1 MKVEKVRDMTDAE
14 IEEQLKSLRKELF
27 NLRFQFATHQL
38 NNPARIRLVRR
49 DIARLLTVRR
59 ERELNKEEV

>member
-14 IEEQLKSLRKELF
+14 MEEQLKSLRKELF

-49 DIARLLTVRR
+49 DIARLLTIRR
-59 ERELNKEEV
+59 ERKLNKEEV

>member
-14 IEEQLKSLRKELF
+14 MEEQLKSLRKELF

-49 DIARLLTVRR
+49 DIARLLTIRR

>member
-49 DIARLLTVRR
+49 DIARLLTIRR

>member
-1 MKVEKVRDMTDAE
+1 MKVEKIRDMTDVE
-14 IEEQLKSLRKELF
+14 IEEQLKSLRRELF

-49 DIARLLTVRR
+49 DIARLLTIRR
-59 ERELNKEEV
+59 ERELDKEEV

>member
-38 NNPARIRLVRR
+38 NNPARLRLVRR
-49 DIARLLTVRR
+49 DIARLLTIRR

>member
-14 IEEQLKSLRKELF
+14 IEEQLKSLRKELL
-27 NLRFQFATHQL
+27 NLRFQFVTHQL

-49 DIARLLTVRR
+49 DIARLLTIRR

>member
-49 DIARLLTVRR
+49 DIARFLTIRR

>member
-14 IEEQLKSLRKELF
+14 IEDQLKSLRKELF

-49 DIARLLTVRR
+49 DIARLLTIRR